1 MERLALR
8 RARRLTFPLVVVV
21 GLAVV
26 GCAVMGPGREAGG
39 QIYVAN
45 QESDSISVIDPSTLK
60 VVTTIPSQGSSTHD
74 LALTPDGRL
83 LFATNLKT
91 GTLTVVDTATNRV
104 VATLPTG
111 KATHAIAISPD
122 GKEVWVNAG
131 GEDHIPIVDVGTLKV
146 KGKVDLGVEIG
157 NGHIWFSPDG
167 KQAYVTS
174 PKFDRV
180 YIIDTAARKVT
191 ANIPVGKNPTFLQV
205 TSDGKHVWGTNTG
218 GSEVYVIDVAAM
230 AVAAT
235 VEVGPN
241 PNHLTIV
248 GRSVYVTVGGADE
261 VAVIENVGGKLQVT
275 RRIPVGRKPH
285 GIWPSPDGKRLYVVH
300 EDSNDLKVIDLS
312 NRVVIG
318 TVPVGKKPIAVVV
331 SRPRG

>member
-1 MERLALR
+1 MGGFWLKKSRWLPLAI
-8 RARRLTFPLVVVV
+8 V
-21 GLAVV
+21 GLLGLSVW
-26 GCAVMGPGREAGG
+26 GCATVGPGQEVGG
-39 QIYVAN
+39 RIYVAN
-45 QESDSISVIDPSTLK
+45 QESDTISVIDPSTLK
-60 VVTTIPSQGSSTHD
+60 VVATIPSQGSGTHD

-104 VATLPTG
+104 RATLQTG

-131 GEDHIPIVDVGTLKV
+131 GEDHIPILDVGTLKV
-146 KGKVDLGVEIG
+146 KDKVDLGIEIG

-174 PKFDRV
+174 PKFGRV
-180 YIIDTAARKVT
+180 YIIDTATRKVV
-191 ANIPVGKNPTFLQV
+191 ANIPVGKSPTFIQV

-218 GSEVYVIDVAAM
+218 GTEVYVIDTSAT

-241 PNHLTIV
+241 PNHLTIL
-248 GRSVYVTVGGADE
+248 GRSVYVTVGGANE
-261 VAVIENVGGKLQVT
+261 VAVIENVGGNLTVT
-275 RRIPVGRKPH
+275 RRIPVGKKPH
-285 GIWPSPDGKRLYVVH
+285 GIWPSLDGKRVYVVH
-300 EDSNDLKVIDLS
+300 EESHDMTVIDLS
-312 NRVVIG
+312 TRLIVG
-318 TVPVGKKPIAVVV
+318 TVPVGKRPIAVVV
-331 SRPRG
+331 ARR

>member
-1 MERLALR
+1 MGGFWLKRSRWL
-8 RARRLTFPLVVVV
+8 PLVIV
-21 GLAVV
+21 GLLGLSVW
-26 GCAVMGPGREAGG
+26 GCATVGPGKEAGG
-39 QIYVAN
+39 RIYVAN
-45 QESDSISVIDPSTLK
+45 QESDTISVIDSSTLK
-60 VVTTIPSQGSSTHD
+60 VVATIPSQGSGTHD

-104 VATLPTG
+104 RATLQTG

-131 GEDHIPIVDVGTLKV
+131 GEDHLPILDVGTLKV
-146 KGKVDLGVEIG
+146 TDKVDLGIEIG

-174 PKFDRV
+174 PKFGRV
-180 YIIDTAARKVT
+180 YVIDTATRKVV
-191 ANIPVGKNPTFLQV
+191 ANIPVGKSPTFIQV
-205 TSDGKHVWGTNTG
+205 TSDGRYLWGTNTG
-218 GSEVYVIDVAAM
+218 GTEVYVIDTSAT

-248 GRSVYVTVGGADE
+248 GRSVYVAVGGANE
-261 VAVIENVGGKLQVT
+261 VAVIENVGGKLEVT
-275 RRIPVGRKPH
+275 RRIPVGKKPH
-285 GIWPSPDGKRLYVVH
+285 GIWPSLDGKRVYVVH
-300 EDSNDLKVIDLS
+300 EESHDMTVIDLS
-312 NRVVIG
+312 TRLIVG
-318 TVPVGKKPIAVVV
+318 TVPVGKRPIAVVV
-331 SRPRG
+331 ARR